1 MHCDVG
7 GKDDVFPV
15 WCGRWKRLMSL
26 RCGKYGLQC
35 RIRQILLEGFA
46 WSLSNS
52 ICPIHNRHIRG
63 ERSVSTPV
71 QRGDVLNTGKHFSQI
86 CMSVCCKNDFLSP
99 NKIYICPQEARQRMS
114 QRAFFVL
121 WGSQHFHILPWIL
134 LPNHDAYWNLLKQH
148 GQATYDGGNWT
159 GLLCSTNIVPAR
171 CTFVL
176 GLHECFKWQGVFR
189 ECKVSVR
196 HTNFKYFNA

>member
-15 WCGRWKRLMSL
+15 WCGRWKRLI
-26 RCGKYGLQC
+26 RRGKYGPQC
-35 RIRQILLEGFA
+35 RVRQILLEGFA

-52 ICPIHNRHIRG
+52 ICPIHNRYTRG
-63 ERSVSTPV
+63 ERSVSTSV
-71 QRGDVLNTGKHFSQI
+71 QRGDVLNTGKHLSQI

-159 GLLCSTNIVPAR
+159 GPHYVQPTLCQQEVRLFWDYMN
-171 CTFVL
+171 VL
-176 GLHECFKWQGVFR
+176 SGKVF
-189 ECKVSVR
+189 
-196 HTNFKYFNA
+196 